1 MPSCATCSRDL
12 TSGDVF
18 CPTCGTPN
26 PDGRTMTPQDAGVA
40 TAMLPVDSLKPRLQ
54 EAIGAD
60 YVVEGEIGEGGFA
73 HVFAVTDRK
82 LQRRIAVKVLRP
94 EFTANDA
101 SVRRFIR
108 EAESAAKINHPHILP
123 IYFVGEKAGLV
134 YFAMPLV
141 DGETLDARL
150 RREGQLPE
158 AEVIRL
164 GSEIAEALAEAHT
177 HGLVHRDI
185 KPQNVMLQGAKKR
198 AMVMDFGIA
207 KAAAGSGEKL
217 TGTGVIIGS
226 PHYMSPEQAAGDP
239 EIDMRSDLY
248 SLGIVLWEM
257 LAGEVP
263 FDGPSTQGILIQH
276 LTQSVPAIRTRRP
289 SVTAALSKVVSRT
302 TEKKKD
308 DRFPDANALAEA
320 LRAAGSVAAPAAAS
334 FGARVSRGL
343 IGAIALGAVVLS
355 VVVWLVIKPNPGGA
369 AGAADDAH
377 GTPRTAGAKVAVL
390 PIEALVSRDAA
401 QFGRST
407 AQLLT
412 DALSSRY
419 QVPTSD
425 GHELLGHW
433 AADGLKTDAPLDR
446 KAAFAYEHGANQMVL
461 GTAVES
467 GRQLRL
473 SIDVYD
479 THDLN
484 RLTHADVTGSGDS
497 LFPLVERLGEI
508 VAQSLCSQPE
518 YNPARRCFDAA
529 ARPGTPVS
537 VHDVAKP
544 GEAAP
549 TAPVF
554 LVHVDSA
561 GAADN
566 VRLKTGSSHDD
577 VNGAA
582 LSAVRE
588 ARYVPARLRNRAVSA
603 WTSVTVNVHAGAD
616 SAAAAPEVAACQQ
629 PGFNEGNACF
639 DKRPTPLAEP
649 VAPWSG
655 AGSPAPAIFWVRVDA
670 DGAEQTVRRLTAS
683 SEAAF
688 TTAAE
693 RVVRG
698 LTFTPALKA
707 GRPVAAWT
715 QVAILPQ

>member
-1 MPSCATCSRDL
+1 
-12 TSGDVF
+12 
-18 CPTCGTPN
+18 
-26 PDGRTMTPQDAGVA
+26 MTPADSAGSAA
-40 TAMLPVDSLKPRLQ
+40 TAMLPPDSLKPRLQ

-60 YVVEGEIGEGGFA
+60 YVVESEIGQGGFA
-73 HVFAVTDRK
+73 HVFSVTDRK

-94 EFTANDA
+94 EFTANAD

-150 RREGQLPE
+150 RREGQLAE

-164 GSEIAEALAEAHT
+164 GSEIADALAEAHT

-185 KPQNVMLQGAKKR
+185 KPQNVMLQGPKKR

-226 PHYMSPEQAAGDP
+226 PHYMSPEQAGGDP
-239 EIDMRSDLY
+239 EIDKRSDIY

-263 FDGPSTQGILIQH
+263 FDGPTTQGILIQH
-276 LTQSVPAIRTRRP
+276 LTQPVPAIRIKRP
-289 SVTAALSKVVSRT
+289 NVTAALGRVLART
-302 TEKKKD
+302 TEKKKS
-308 DRFPDANALAEA
+308 DRFEDANALSEA
-320 LRAAGSVAAPAAAS
+320 LKAAGSTGGSAS
-334 FGARVSRGL
+334 AGPSLGSRLSRGL
-343 IGAIALGAVVLS
+343 IGTVAAAALVLS
-355 VVVWLVIKPNPGGA
+355 VVVWFVIKPNPGP
-369 AGAADDAH
+369 AGDRDTH
-377 GTPRTAGAKVAVL
+377 GSPRTASAKVAVL
-390 PIEALVSRDAA
+390 PLEALVTNNPA
-401 QFGRST
+401 QFSRTT

-425 GHELLGHW
+425 GRELLGHW
-433 AADGLKTDAPLDR
+433 TEDGLKTDAPLAQ

-473 SIDVYD
+473 SIDLYD
-479 THDLN
+479 THDLT
-484 RLTHADVTGSGDS
+484 RLNHADVTGSGDS
-497 LFPLVERLGEI
+497 LFALVERLGEI
-508 VAQSLCSQPE
+508 VAGSLCTQPD
-518 YNPARRCFDAA
+518 YNPANRCFDRA
-529 ARPGTPVS
+529 ARPTDSVS
-537 VHDVAKP
+537 VSDVAKP

-549 TAPVF
+549 TSPVF
-554 LVHVDSA
+554 LVHVDST

-577 VNGAA
+577 VNGSA

-588 ARYVPARLRNRAVSA
+588 ARYVAARLRGKPVSA
-603 WTSVTVNVHAGAD
+603 WTTVAVRVNSGE
-616 SAAAAPEVAACQQ
+616 AAAAAAGPAACAR
-629 PGFNEGNACF
+629 PGYNDGNACF
-639 DKRPTPLAEP
+639 DKRPAPLAEP

-655 AGSPAPAIFWVRVDA
+655 AGSPSPAIFWVRVSGAGDA
-670 DGAEQTVRRLTAS
+670 DTVRVLTAS
-683 SEAAF
+683 DEARF

-693 RVVRG
+693 RVARG

-715 QVAILPQ
+715 QVAIMPQ

>member
-1 MPSCATCSRDL
+1 
-12 TSGDVF
+12 
-18 CPTCGTPN
+18 
-26 PDGRTMTPQDAGVA
+26 MTPADAAGAAA
-40 TAMLPVDSLKPRLQ
+40 TAMLPPDSLKPRLQ

-60 YVVEGEIGEGGFA
+60 YVVESEIGQGGFA
-73 HVFAVTDRK
+73 HVFSVTDRK

-94 EFTANDA
+94 EFTANAD

-150 RREGQLPE
+150 RREGQLAE
-158 AEVIRL
+158 TEVIRL
-164 GSEIAEALAEAHT
+164 GSEIADALAEAHT

-185 KPQNVMLQGAKKR
+185 KPQNVMLQGPKKR

-226 PHYMSPEQAAGDP
+226 PHYMSPEQAGGDP
-239 EIDMRSDLY
+239 EIDKRSDLY

-276 LTQSVPAIRTRRP
+276 LTQSVPPIRTRRP
-289 SVTAALSKVVSRT
+289 NVTAALARVVART

-308 DRFPDANALAEA
+308 DRFEDASALSEA
-320 LRAAGSVAAPAAAS
+320 LKAAGSVAGPASSGSSLGSRLSRALIGTVAAA
-334 FGARVSRGL
+334 
-343 IGAIALGAVVLS
+343 ALVLS
-355 VVVWLVIKPNPGGA
+355 AVVWLLLKPGPGPVGDRDA
-369 AGAADDAH
+369 AH
-377 GTPRTAGAKVAVL
+377 GSPRTASARVAVL
-390 PIEALVSRDAA
+390 PLEALVATNPA
-401 QFGRST
+401 QFSRST

-433 AADGLKTDAPLDR
+433 TADGLKTDAPLDQ

-461 GTAVES
+461 GSAVES

-473 SIDVYD
+473 SIDLYD
-479 THDLN
+479 THDLTHLN
-484 RLTHADVTGSGDS
+484 HADVTGNGDS
-497 LFPLVERLGEI
+497 LFSLVERLGEI
-508 VAQSLCSQPE
+508 IAGALCSQPD
-518 YNPARRCFDAA
+518 YNPANRCYDRAA
-529 ARPGTPVS
+529 HPVDSVS
-537 VHDVAKP
+537 VSDVAKA

-549 TAPVF
+549 TSPVF
-554 LVHVDSA
+554 LVHVDST
-561 GAADN
+561 GTADN

-582 LSAVRE
+582 LAAVRE
-588 ARYVPARLRNRAVSA
+588 ARYLSARLRGKPVSA
-603 WTSVTVNVHAGAD
+603 WTTVAVQVYSG
-616 SAAAAPEVAACQQ
+616 AAAVAAAEPAACAR
-629 PGFNEGNACF
+629 PGYNDRNACF
-639 DKRPTPLAEP
+639 DKRPAPMAEP
-649 VAPWSG
+649 VVPWTG
-655 AGSPAPAIFWVRVDA
+655 TGSPSPAIFWVRVSGDGDA
-670 DGAEQTVRRLTAS
+670 DTVRVLTAS
-683 SEAAF
+683 SEAPF
-688 TTAAE
+688 TAAAE
-693 RVVRG
+693 RMVRG

-715 QVAILPQ
+715 QVAIMPQ

>member
-1 MPSCATCSRDL
+1 
-12 TSGDVF
+12 
-18 CPTCGTPN
+18 
-26 PDGRTMTPQDAGVA
+26 MTPAEAGTGTA
-40 TAMLPVDSLKPRLQ
+40 TAMLPADSLKPRLQ

-94 EFTANDA
+94 EFTANEA

-123 IYFVGEKAGLV
+123 IYFVGEKSGLV

-164 GSEIAEALAEAHT
+164 GSEIADALAEAHT

-185 KPQNVMLQGAKKR
+185 KPQNVMLQGPKKR

-226 PHYMSPEQAAGDP
+226 PHYMSPEQAGGDP
-239 EIDMRSDLY
+239 AIDMRSDLY

-289 SVTAALSKVVSRT
+289 NVTAALGRVVARA

-320 LRAAGSVAAPAAAS
+320 LRAAASVTEPAATPSLAS
-334 FGARVSRGL
+334 RFSRGL
-343 IGAIALGAVVLS
+343 VGAIAGAALLLS
-355 VVVWLVIKPNPGGA
+355 GVIWFVIKPKPGPGA
-369 AGAADDAH
+369 RGDDAH
-377 GTPRTAGAKVAVL
+377 GSPRTASAKVAVL
-390 PIEALVSRDAA
+390 PLEALVAGNPA
-401 QFGRST
+401 QFSRST

-412 DALSSRY
+412 DALSSRF

-433 AADGLKTDAPLDR
+433 AEDGLKTDAPLAQ

-461 GTAVES
+461 GSAVES

-473 SIDVYD
+473 SIDLYD
-479 THDLN
+479 THDLT
-484 RLTHADVTGSGDS
+484 RLTHADVTGHADS
-497 LFPLVERLGEI
+497 LFALVERLGEI
-508 VAQSLCSQPE
+508 VAGSLCSQPE
-518 YNPARRCFDAA
+518 YNPGSRCFDAA
-529 ARPGTPVS
+529 AHPADSVS
-537 VHDVAKP
+537 VGDVAKA

-554 LVHVDSA
+554 LVHVDST
-561 GAADN
+561 GVADN

-582 LSAVRE
+582 LSVVRE
-588 ARYVPARLRNRAVSA
+588 ARYVAARLHGKPVSA
-603 WTSVTVNVHAGAD
+603 WTTVAVPVVSGTG
-616 SAAAAPEVAACQQ
+616 AAAAAEPAACER
-629 PGFNEGNACF
+629 PGYNDANACF

-649 VAPWSG
+649 VAAWTG
-655 AGSPAPAIFWVRVDA
+655 AGSPTAAIFWVRVSAAGNA
-670 DGAEQTVRRLTAS
+670 DTVRTLTAS
-683 SEAAF
+683 NERAF
-688 TTAAE
+688 STAAE
-693 RVVRG
+693 QVARG

-715 QVAILPQ
+715 QVAIMPQ